1 MSNIY
6 EMVMCCKERL
16 DWPMMRGMVYEVVSG
31 ISDKGISLMCV
42 SDMGWGCRLLTNV
55 TILI

>member
-1 MSNIY
+1 
-6 EMVMCCKERL
+6 MCCKERL